1 MQTSS
6 VLIGNLTADPELR
19 FLTDGTAKATASIAI
34 NESWTDKDGQKQE
47 KVSYLN
53 IVAWRNTAEDLV
65 RVGQKGLRMVI
76 VAKPEQRSWEDK
88 DTGAKRSTVEFVA
101 SEVAVSSRGVES
113 VERKV
118 YENKDGA
125 QQGGAKKFASSGAKR
140 PATSRAELAEDPF

>member
-6 VLIGNLTADPELR
+6 IIIGNLVGDPELR
-19 FLTDGTAKATASIAI
+19 FLTDGTAKATASIAV

-101 SEVAVSSRGVES
+101 SEVGVSARGLES

-118 YENKDGA
+118 YDRQDGG
-125 QQGGAKKFASSGAKR
+125 QQQTRKPQGSAKR
-140 PATSRAELAEDPF
+140 PAASRAELVEDPF

>member
-6 VLIGNLTADPELR
+6 IIIGNLTADPELK
-19 FLTDGTAKATASIAI
+19 FLTDGTAKATASIAV

-53 IVAWRNTAEDLV
+53 IVAWRATAEDLV
-65 RVGQKGLRMVI
+65 RIGQKGIRMVV

-88 DTGAKRSTVEFVA
+88 ETGAKRSTVEFVA
-101 SEVAVSSRGVES
+101 SEVAVSARGLES

-118 YENKDGA
+118 YERQDGG
-125 QQGGAKKFASSGAKR
+125 QQQTKNR
-140 PATSRAELAEDPF
+140 PATKRPMVSRNEPAEEPF